1 MSDDFDEMSEE
12 ELKLWGFQVSFSIP
26 IAGSGGRRTT
36 NDCHRPYGGDRRPG
50 VTRYISSA
58 TAYEL
63 AIKESQGK
71 LRLPR
76 TPAEFVNEIIAD
88 GAIEIGISVPHALRA
103 ANLPQHHHDPFDR
116 LLIAQAQLEGLQL
129 VTADPRILAYDVP
142 ALDARK

>member
-1 MSDDFDEMSEE
+1 MGV
-12 ELKLWGFQVSFSIP
+12 LGFLLDTHCWVWWQTDYQRLPSP
-26 IAGSGGRRTT
+26 IRR
-36 NDCHRPYGGDRRPG
+36 RIGRPG